1 MGPSRYNER
10 HLRYLTKEHAM
21 QRSTRIAIIGGG
33 IGGLTA
39 AHALL
44 RRGFEV
50 SVYEAAPELKEIG
63 AGVALGPNAM
73 KALRSLG
80 LEQAVRDVA
89 WESENQLL
97 RNWRTGS
104 IIQKTPRTGPLLKRF
119 GATGCSVHRADLL
132 DVLGNPLPSEI
143 VHLGARC
150 TGVES
155 TSSGAVAR
163 FNDGSEVEADVIVGA
178 DGIHSAVR
186 SSLFGP
192 DAPRFTGKICW
203 RCLVPV
209 DAVPGGL
216 SSTDNGTWLGPHGA
230 VVVYLVRRGELVNV
244 VAHYDD
250 ESWTE
255 ESWIREA
262 PREEV
267 IENYRGWDDTLMR
280 IFSASEKHYK
290 WALYDREPMKQWTKG
305 HVTLLGDAAHPMLPY
320 LGQGA
325 CQAMEDGCVMAT
337 ALASMPD
344 DVEGGLQLYER
355 VRRPRA
361 NRVVLEARA
370 RGVDNHLVSPIAA
383 WKRDMLIK
391 LRQRFGSDRTGRGS
405 AWIFDYDAG
414 SQDVLKDADIPAKVA

>member
-1 MGPSRYNER
+1 MTRP
-10 HLRYLTKEHAM
+10 A
-21 QRSTRIAIIGGG
+21 RIAVIGGG

-39 AHALL
+39 AQALL
-44 RRGFEV
+44 QRGFEV

-80 LEQAVRDVA
+80 LEAAVRDVA
-89 WESENQLL
+89 WESEYQLL
-97 RNWRTGS
+97 RNWRTGR
-104 IIQKTPRTGPLLKRF
+104 IIQRTPRTGPLLRRY

-132 DVLGNPLPSEI
+132 DVLGSSLPQEI
-143 VHLGARC
+143 LHLGARC
-150 TGVES
+150 MSVES
-155 TSSGAVAR
+155 DEHVAVAK
-163 FNDGSEVEADVIVGA
+163 FTDGSEVEADVVVGA

-216 SSTDNGTWLGPHGA
+216 GTTDNGTWLGPHGA

-244 VAHYDD
+244 VAHYDND
-250 ESWTE
+250 TWTE

-267 IENYRGWDDTLMR
+267 IENYRGWDETLHR

-290 WALYDREPMKQWTKG
+290 WALHDREPLSQWTKG
-305 HVTLLGDAAHPMLPY
+305 RVTILGDAAHPMLPY

-325 CQAMEDGCVMAT
+325 CQAMEDGCVLAA
-337 ALASMPD
+337 ALAAMPD
-344 DVEGGLQLYER
+344 DVPGALKLYER
-355 VRRPRA
+355 ARLPRA
-361 NRVVLEARA
+361 NRVVLAARA
-370 RGVDNHLVSPIAA
+370 RGEDNHLVSPLAA
-383 WKRDMLIK
+383 LKRDALIA
-391 LRQRFGSDRTGRGS
+391 LRQRFGSDRTGRGTG
-405 AWIFDYDAG
+405 WIFDYDAG
-414 SQDVLKDADIPAKVA
+414 SEDVLRAATAPDSARIA